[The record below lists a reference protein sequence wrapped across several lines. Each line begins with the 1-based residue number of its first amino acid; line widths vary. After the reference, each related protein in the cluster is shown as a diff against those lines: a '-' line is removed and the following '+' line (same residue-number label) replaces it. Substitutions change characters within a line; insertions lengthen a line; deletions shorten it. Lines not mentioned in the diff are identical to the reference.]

1 LPVDQFTAA
10 VVQVVIVRVDRQ
22 HFVVLRRLFRLHTVL
37 RRAAFRRTAGKAKR
51 GLIWPK

>member
-22 HFVVLRRLFRLHTVL
+22 HFVVLRRRYRCLQSC
-37 RRAAFRRTAGKAKR
+37 GR
-51 GLIWPK
+51 GAL